1 MSWSCRRSRLLAMTQ
16 KAPGFVR
23 AVPAGDDRERLVCND
38 CGFVNY
44 ENPKIVV
51 LEPQGA
57 RIRTRALPKS
67 GWEGAK

>member
-1 MSWSCRRSRLLAMTQ
+1 LQGAWSLLDADRRRLALELQ
-16 KAPGFVR
+16 LR
-23 AVPAGDDRERLVCND
+23 RED
-38 CGFVNY
+38 

-57 RIRTRALPKS
+57 RIRTRALAKS